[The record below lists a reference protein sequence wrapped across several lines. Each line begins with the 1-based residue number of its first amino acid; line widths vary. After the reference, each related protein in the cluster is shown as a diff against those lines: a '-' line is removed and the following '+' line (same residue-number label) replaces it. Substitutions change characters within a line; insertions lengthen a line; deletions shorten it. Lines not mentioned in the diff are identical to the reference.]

1 MSLPLDFL
9 KQFRPNGPWV
19 LTAIPVEGGKLN
31 TVTFEAKAE
40 KKVNTWLTKN
50 GPGHNIYF
58 SVNPTT
64 AAVTKKASRQDI
76 ATVEYLHVD
85 VDPRAGEPL
94 SDEQPRILEKIRGF
108 KPVPTCV
115 IFSGGG
121 YQAFWRL
128 EEPIQIDG
136 DVAKAEDAKRYN
148 MQLEI
153 LLGGDNCHDISR
165 IMRLPG
171 TMNRPNAK
179 KRKKGREE
187 VMAELIHFDATA
199 SYPVADF
206 TAAQAV
212 QTSASSGFSGGK
224 SELTPNVN
232 TSNVARIGDLD
243 ELDKLGTKVVKGW
256 VKVLINVG
264 RDPDDPNRF
273 DSRSETLFCV
283 CCELHRAGISDDV
296 IFSIIT
302 DPDFAI
308 SESVISLGSRAEYYA
323 LRQIERSKE
332 WAIDPALKELNA
344 RHAVIASVGGKCRVI
359 SEEHDYAFDRPK
371 LEMQTFADFTNR
383 YMHRKVKCG
392 EDKNGAD
399 QFMPMGK
406 WWLQNNNRRQFD
418 AIVFVPGQEVAGAY
432 NLWRGFT
439 CEAIPG
445 SCEKFLEH
453 IKTNICLG
461 NEGHYTYLMTWLADA
476 VQNPNHPG
484 GTAVVMRGKQ
494 GTGKSFFAKAIGKL
508 WGQHFLQISQS
519 KHLVGSFN
527 AHLRDTVMLFADEAF
542 FAGDKKAEGT
552 LKAIIT
558 EEHIV
563 VEQKGIDSEAS
574 PNYIHLMMASN
585 SEWVVPVA
593 MDDRRFFILDTAEDH
608 RNDTKYFGEIAAELD
623 NGGYEALL
631 HHLMTLDLTA
641 VNLREAP
648 ATDALNEQKQLN
660 LSPEESWWYDK
671 LHEGRVFARHET
683 WVTALPKQEMLLDFI
698 NFVKQYAGT
707 YMNRCSMIRL
717 TKFLTRIL
725 PSGHPAI
732 RTVKVSPQPGASY
745 ATGLSFCTNPR
756 CYVIPSLEECR
767 DSWNKV
773 AGFKTAWQDV
783 PENDDQPPF

>member
-1 MSLPLDFL
+1 MSLSLDFL

-31 TVTFEAKAE
+31 TATFTDE
-40 KKVNTWLTKN
+40 KKIETWIRTN
-50 GPGHNIYF
+50 GSEHNIYF

-64 AAVTKKASRQDI
+64 AAVSKKASRQDI
-76 ATVEYLHVD
+76 ACVEYLHVD

-94 SDEQPRILEKIRGF
+94 TDEQPRILQKIRDF

-128 EEPIQIDG
+128 EEPIKIGG
-136 DVAKAEDAKRYN
+136 DVAKAEAAKRYN

-179 KRKKGREE
+179 KRKKGRQE
-187 VMAELIHFDATA
+187 VLAELVYFGTDT
-199 SYPVADF
+199 SYPLTTF

-224 SELTPNVN
+224 SELTPKVN
-232 TSNVARIGDLD
+232 TGNVSRIADLD
-243 ELDKLGTKVVKGW
+243 ELGDGVKGW

-264 RDPDDPNRF
+264 RDPDDPGRF
-273 DSRSETLFCV
+273 ESRSETLFCV
-283 CCELHRAGISDDV
+283 CCELHRAGVKDDV

-308 SESVISLGSRAEYYA
+308 SESVISLGSRAEAYA

-332 WAIDPALKELNA
+332 WAIDPALKELNG
-344 RHAVIASVGGKCRVI
+344 RHAVISSIGGKCRVI

-371 LEMQTFADFTNR
+371 IEMQTFADFSNR
-383 YMHRKVKCG
+383 YMHRKVKVG

-406 WWLQNNNRRQFD
+406 WWLQNTNRRQFD
-418 AIVFVPGQEVAGAY
+418 AIVFVPGLEVPGAY
-432 NLWRGFT
+432 NLWRGFI

-445 SCEKFLEH
+445 SCGKFLEH
-453 IKTNICLG
+453 VKTNICRG
-461 NEGHYTYLMTWLADA
+461 NEENYKYLMTWLADA
-476 VQNPNHPG
+476 VQNPNRPG

-494 GTGKSFFAKAIGKL
+494 GTGKSFFAKAVGKL
-508 WGQHFLQISQS
+508 WGQHFFQINQS

-527 AHLRDTVMLFADEAF
+527 AHLRDCVMLFADEAF

-558 EEHIV
+558 EETFPI
-563 VEQKGIDSEAS
+563 ESKGIDVEDCT
-574 PNYIHLMMASN
+574 NYIHLIMASN

-593 MDDRRFFILDTAEDH
+593 MDDRRFFMLDVADDH
-608 RNDTKYFGEIAAELD
+608 RKDTKYFGEIAAELD

-631 HHLMTLDLTA
+631 YHLMTMDLVG
-641 VNLREAP
+641 VNLRDAP
-648 ATDALNEQKQLN
+648 DTDALNEQKQLN
-660 LSPEESWWYDK
+660 LSPEESWWYDI
-671 LHEGRVFARHET
+671 LHEGRVLPRHET
-683 WVTALPKQEMLLDFI
+683 WEYAVAKEELFNDFV
-698 NFVKQYAGT
+698 NFVRQYAGN
-707 YMNRCSMIRL
+707 YMNRCSMHRL

-725 PSGHPAI
+725 PTGYP
-732 RTVKVSPQPGASY
+732 TVKTVRVSPQPGASVQ
-745 ATGLSFCTNPR
+745 TGLGFCTNPR
-756 CYVIPSLEECR
+756 CYIIPTLTECR
-767 DSWNKV
+767 DSWNTI
-773 AGFKTAWQDV
+773 AGFKSEWQDV
-783 PENDDQPPF
+783 VETEDKPTF